1 MRQIGQG
8 ALHPVRW
15 SVLGEDVELPREV
28 CGSHIDRRMFSLE
41 HRVRVFV
48 FQVLDHR
55 VEFLLLRHKPR
66 EEWPLGPVVGP
77 VTPGEKLEQAIRRE
91 VLADIG
97 LRRPVHLIELMQPQK
112 ELFGDLGVVE
122 WPFAWQAGTP
132 SEPVAALQPGP
143 MVGEMH
149 WLSFEAAFH
158 QLEIPGD
165 RDALVRLQLT
175 LQ

>member
-1 MRQIGQG
+1 
-8 ALHPVRW
+8 
-15 SVLGEDVELPREV
+15 
-28 CGSHIDRRMFSLE
+28 MFSLE

-66 EEWPLGPVVGP
+66 EEWPLGPVIGP
-77 VTPGEKLEQAIRRE
+77 VTPGEKLEEAIHRE
-91 VLADIG
+91 VLLETG
-97 LRRPVHLIELMQPQK
+97 LRRPVHLTELAQPQK

-132 SEPVAALQPGP
+132 TEPVGELQPGP
-143 MVGEMH
+143 MIGELH
-149 WLSFEAAFH
+149 WLPFDQAFQ
-158 QLEIPGD
+158 QLEADGD
-165 RDALVRLQLT
+165 RTALVRLQLS